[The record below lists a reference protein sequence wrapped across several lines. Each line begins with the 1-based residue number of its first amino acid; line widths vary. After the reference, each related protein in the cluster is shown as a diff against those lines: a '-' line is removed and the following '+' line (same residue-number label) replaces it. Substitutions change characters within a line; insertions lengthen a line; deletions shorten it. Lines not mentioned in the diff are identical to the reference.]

1 MSKKLRESLKKT
13 VASFVMIATIVSLS
27 GVIALAPT
35 VVSAAAVVIK
45 DGDTVRNPNATGDAK
60 YDVYIVKLVGTQK
73 FKRLVLNP
81 QVFNS
86 YGQLSWSKI
95 KTVDQATMD
104 SFTTSAIVR
113 VETNPKVY
121 ALAPN
126 GDLGSKSW
134 LNVSAAT
141 FEAAGGN
148 WNSVYVINTTDAG
161 NYTAAG
167 DLTTQA
173 QVSTFLTIG
182 TLPEVS
188 PTPTPTPT
196 ATPVPITGNV
206 TVSVASD
213 SPVATTLATGSA
225 YDTFLKL
232 NIANGTTGA
241 VNVTSLAVTRG
252 GISIDN
258 TVSAVGLYGADGS
271 RFGNVIQSLA
281 SAKAT
286 FNLSASPIAVAAGVT
301 VPVYVK
307 VNIAVG
313 NTPGTMTFSVAS
325 ASDVTVSAG
334 TLAGSF
340 PLMGATMTLV
350 NGAATLGAL
359 TIDSV
364 QLVADSAAGGA
375 DGTIVQTV
383 NLGLTGYEV
392 ARFRFTAGANEDIL
406 IKSLRVYNNGS
417 TADADLANVSL
428 YGPDGVLLKNGGTP
442 SGKYVTFDLSASPY
456 TISKGATRDLGVRV
470 DFVSGS
476 TRTERF
482 MVQNDYD
489 VNAVGHDTNSG
500 ILVGLAAVQDTTF
513 PVGDKSG
520 GAVPGNQVWINM
532 NTISAGTMSFN
543 KSSASPS
550 SDLPVGGTSI
560 TLGTWEVKAAGEDM
574 ELRQVD
580 YRVNSTAANQAAL
593 LAGTIKLQMDDGTVI
608 FSESATAIAG
618 VGGQANVRNVS
629 TYYTLPSGVTKKISL
644 VVDLSTT
651 TVTGTIATGQ
661 LRITQ
666 VRRVSSGDIVDP
678 GDVITNANTLTVR
691 SGALTISNNTSA
703 SPVTVVANSS
713 VQAVLGSWNFTSAA
727 AEGTNIT
734 SLQITTNNA
743 GFGRNYKNLEL
754 WISGA
759 KVSTDSSNTI
769 APSATTPTVTFTIS
783 PQKTIAAGQTVVVEL
798 RGMTLG
804 ATNDA
809 NTTQS
814 IVANSVSGSL
824 TVSLNS
830 VANTP
835 GANTASYLVTLAGA
849 GALTVARDTVTNL
862 RSTQLVAGQTGSTL
876 AAFKLTSSNAEDIRV
891 KKITLVATGTLVNG
905 LGPNIGLYES
915 GSSTPIGSVTV
926 ASLGSDSTFT
936 FDYSSAPYTVPSNS
950 YKVITVK
957 ADTTYTATAGGT
969 LEFGISRLEAQG
981 AASSA
986 ALFPTTLTGLSA
998 AGGLG
1003 VPPVAGS
1010 LLTSLT
1016 AGDVVFASSGTAAGK
1031 SNGVGG
1037 NGFVAG
1043 AAETL
1048 AAAANSTLINAILNA
1063 GTLGA
1068 TFQVTKMPARQFN
1081 GLNETEAVVNA
1092 AASVF
1097 PYNVGEV
1104 IAYTSTGAPAN
1115 DNIMVVNP
1123 AGGVNVAPGTNITA
1137 ANAVVNGLT
1146 FAATDRVSKISSGFS
1161 EAPSAAATIA
1171 YNAGDIVALSS
1182 TASPADN
1189 GLYVVKNNV
1198 GQGATMLGAT
1208 APTRMLTKRSAAFPL
1223 VADRVARMQTVSTE
1237 LASAAAVNAYNV
1249 GDVIV
1254 VDVAGTPANNGSYV
1268 IKTAV
1273 AAGATMVAANFG
1285 GTGLTLA
1292 AADVVSKLY
1301 LGLANDNI
1309 VQIFPTNA
1317 KFSWTPV
1324 TATTAGPQVI
1334 VAQFSLGANAANA
1347 SNPNSTVAVTNL
1359 AFVKSGQATLTNYTL
1374 YDVTNS
1380 ANVATNASGPVFGV
1394 GAVNGNMATLTFQ
1407 QGEVRTYQIKAD
1419 VGTNGTGQTAYF
1431 TFNSGQFNS
1440 VAGNGTTLSSATW
1453 SVTNNSVTTVPPLW
1467 TALAGNVSYVDTSTS
1482 PVSVSAASDTTAP
1495 TISSILVT
1503 NVGVVRTVDAGDI
1516 ITITFSKRIDPT
1528 SINAGLFYG
1537 ATGAAAGAGTGPLVT
1552 SASNAT
1558 GGLTGTA
1565 FNGAPANTF
1574 TVKNITTFVD
1584 AFSGGDL
1591 SALAAGT
1598 VQLGMNTYAQG
1609 GNVLNVVVSV
1619 TGGGGVGTANQV
1631 FAAGTQVAGVV
1642 KDTAGN
1648 ALTGIAAP
1656 VATGSGGANSGF

>member
-13 VASFVMIATIVSLS
+13 ITSFVMIATIVSLS
-27 GVIALAPT
+27 GVMAFAPAA
-35 VVSAAAVVIK
+35 SAATVVIK
-45 DGDTVRNPNATGDAK
+45 DGDVIRNPNAAGFEQ
-60 YDVYIVKLVGTQK
+60 YHVYIVKIVGTEK
-73 FKRLVLNP
+73 FKRQVLNP

-95 KTVDQATMD
+95 KTVDAATMATFK
-104 SFTTSAIVR
+104 SSGIVR
-113 VETNPKVY
+113 VDGDYKVY
-121 ALAPN
+121 ALAPTT
-126 GDLGSKSW
+126 DMGSKSW
-134 LNVSAAT
+134 LNVSAAD
-141 FEAAGGN
+141 FVAAGGD
-148 WNSVYVINTTDAG
+148 WNSVYTINTTDAG
-161 NYTAAG
+161 NYTVAG
-167 DLTTQA
+167 DLTTPT
-173 QVSTFLTIG
+173 QVSTFLTAG
-182 TLPEVS
+182 TLPGTV
-188 PTPTPTPT
+188 PGATPTPTPV
-196 ATPVPITGNV
+196 PVTGNV
-206 TVSVASD
+206 TVSAAAD
-213 SPVATTLATGSA
+213 SPAAATFATGSA
-225 YDTFLKL
+225 YDTFIKL

-258 TVSAVGLYGADGS
+258 QVSAVGLYGADGS
-271 RFGNVIQSLA
+271 RYGNVIQSLA

-286 FNLSASPIAVAAGVT
+286 FNLSASPIAVAAGAT

-307 VNIAVG
+307 VNLTAG
-313 NTPGTMTFSVAS
+313 ANTGTMTFSVAS
-325 ASDVTVSAG
+325 ASDITVSAG
-334 TLAGSF
+334 TVAGSF
-340 PLMGATMTLV
+340 PLTGATMSIV
-350 NGAATLGAL
+350 NGALTLGAL

-364 QLVADSAAGGA
+364 QLVANSAAGGA
-375 DGTIVQTV
+375 DNTIAQTV

-392 ARFRFTAGANEDIL
+392 ARFRFTAGANEDVL

-417 TADADLANVSL
+417 TSDTDLANVSL

-456 TISKGATRDLGVRV
+456 TLPKGATRDLGLRV

-482 MVQNDYD
+482 LVQNDYD
-489 VNAVGHDTNSG
+489 VNAVGKDTASG
-500 ILVGLAAVQDTTF
+500 VLVTLAAVNDTTF

-520 GAVPGNQVWINM
+520 GAVLANQVWINL
-532 NTISAGTMSFN
+532 NTISAGTLSFN
-543 KSSASPS
+543 KSTTSPS

-618 VGGQANVRNVS
+618 VAGQANTRNVS
-629 TYYTLPSGVTKKISL
+629 TYFTLPSGVTKKISL
-644 VVDLSTT
+644 VADLSTT
-651 TVTGTIATGQ
+651 TVTGTTVTGQ

-678 GDVITNANTLTVR
+678 ADVITNANTLTVR
-691 SGALTISNNTSA
+691 SGALSVSNNSSA

-713 VQAVLGSWNFTSAA
+713 IQAVLGSWNFTSAA
-727 AEGTNIT
+727 AEGTSIT

-759 KVSTDSSNTI
+759 KVSTDSTNTI

-804 ATNDA
+804 ATLDA

-824 TVSLNS
+824 SVSLNS
-830 VANTP
+830 LANTP

-891 KKITLVATGTLVNG
+891 KKITLVSTGTLVSG

-915 GSSTPIGSVTV
+915 GSSTPIGGTTV
-926 ASLGSDSTFT
+926 ASLGADSTFV
-936 FDYSSAPYTVPSNS
+936 FDFSAAPYTVPSNS

-969 LEFGISRLEAQG
+969 VELAISRLEAQG

-1016 AGDVVFASSGTAAGK
+1016 AGDVVFATSGTAAGK

-1043 AAETL
+1043 AAEAL
-1048 AAAANSTLINAILNA
+1048 AAGANSTGGNAILNA

-1081 GLNETEAVVNA
+1081 GVNETEAVVNA
-1092 AASVF
+1092 AASVY

-1123 AGGVNVAPGTNITA
+1123 LGGANVAPGTNITA
-1137 ANAVVNGLT
+1137 ANSVVNGLT
-1146 FAATDRVSKISSGFS
+1146 FVATDRVSKISSGFS
-1161 EAPSAAATIA
+1161 ELASAAATIA

-1189 GLYVVKNNV
+1189 GLYAVKNNV
-1198 GQGATMLGAT
+1198 AQGATMLGAT

-1285 GTGLTLA
+1285 GTGLALA
-1292 AADVVSKLY
+1292 AGDVVSKLY
-1301 LGLANDNI
+1301 LGLTNDNI
-1309 VQIFPTNA
+1309 VQVFPTNA
-1317 KFSWTPV
+1317 KFAWTPV
-1324 TATTAGPQVI
+1324 SATTAGPQVI
-1334 VAQFSLGANAANA
+1334 VASFTLGANAANA
-1347 SNPNSTVAVTNL
+1347 SNPNATVAVTNL

-1380 ANVATNASGPVFGV
+1380 VNVATNASGPVFGV
-1394 GAVNGNMATLTFQ
+1394 GAVNGNMGTLTFQ

-1419 VGTNGTGQTAYF
+1419 VATNGTGQTAYF

-1482 PVSVSAASDTTAP
+1482 PVSVSAASDVTAP
-1495 TISSILVT
+1495 TLTAILAT
-1503 NVGVVRTVDAGDI
+1503 DNGTAANVVAVAPD
-1516 ITITFSKRIDPT
+1516 TIALTFSKRIDPA
-1528 SINAGLFYG
+1528 SINAALAYG
-1537 ATGAAAGAGTGPLVT
+1537 SNVNNVTPATTGIVTATQAGRVW
-1552 SASNAT
+1552 
-1558 GGLTGTA
+1558 
-1565 FNGAPANTF
+1565 TF
-1574 TVKNITTFVD
+1574 TVRNITTFVD
-1584 AFSGGDL
+1584 TFGAGGAINANDITASTVNL
-1591 SALAAGT
+1591 AL
-1598 VQLGMNTYAQG
+1598 NTYAQG
-1609 GNVLNVVVSV
+1609 GNVLTVTFITVTQAGTNGQLDGAADAQVLTAGVVS
-1619 TGGGGVGTANQV
+1619 
-1631 FAAGTQVAGVV
+1631 AAGSV

-1648 ALTGIAAP
+1648 TLVG
-1656 VATGSGGANSGF
+1656 GGASPVPTGTGL